1 LPPLR
6 ERGADI
12 VRLAEAFLARFG
24 ARYQRGGQRFAP
36 SALRALEAYAWPGNV
51 RELSHVIERSVL
63 MHEGDVID
71 ADALNLKAAAGPA
84 PAAAGASGLSVD
96 EAEERVV
103 REAMERTGGNIQRAA
118 TLLGL
123 SRPAL
128 YRRLEKYGIG
138 VR

>member
-1 LPPLR
+1 
-6 ERGADI
+6 
-12 VRLAEAFLARFG
+12 
-24 ARYQRGGQRFAP
+24 
-36 SALRALEAYAWPGNV
+36 
-51 RELSHVIERSVL
+51 
-63 MHEGDVID
+63 VID

-128 YRRLEKYGIG
+128 YRSLEKYGIG